1 MNRNEDNK
9 LNNEMTFNVKKYPKP
24 DQSQTF
30 YPSPPS
36 MLAPNRNIR
45 APEERLDAR
54 TANVLAN
61 KERELMQSA
70 NKIEYFAD
78 GLGTRA
84 PLNSDDLAEKV
95 ARFVSTS
102 QVVQDK
108 MVCFVIIKHTTF
120 NFCLHSCF

>member
-1 MNRNEDNK
+1 
-9 LNNEMTFNVKKYPKP
+9 
-24 DQSQTF
+24 
-30 YPSPPS
+30 

-70 NKIEYFAD
+70 NQIEYFAD

-108 MVCFVIIKHTTF
+108 MVCFFIIKHTVMF
-120 NFCLHSCF
+120 NFYLYREYIYVFRSLILNVAMEYRRLQR